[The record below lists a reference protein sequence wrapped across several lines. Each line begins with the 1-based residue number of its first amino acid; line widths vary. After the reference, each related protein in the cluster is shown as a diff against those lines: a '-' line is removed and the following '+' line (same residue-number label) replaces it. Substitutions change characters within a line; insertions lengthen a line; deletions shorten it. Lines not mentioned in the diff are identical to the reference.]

1 MVSLSACLSVDPL
14 VVVAGPS
21 ASVVAASVVAASVAS
36 ASVASAS
43 VVAAAVAAGQSRH
56 HQMVVVAAGWAM
68 VSVCALLGGV
78 WMCASVLVC

>member
-21 ASVVAASVVAASVAS
+21 ASVVAASVVA